1 MSVDVEK
8 IPVVFE
14 SRDNRLLNQILLFN
28 NETHRVVPYIIKND
42 DNLENIKTNQAF
54 WDDKIYLK
62 NIVAGHTTIPV
73 FLPVPFSI
81 INDIKGIQNKG
92 KTYIIVNVDWG
103 YQKNN
108 EKMAFEKT
116 YGIHQALQ
124 AQHGINLDFD
134 FITPQQQEEHYKIL
148 RESGWIQD
156 EEGNWHFPDESGEG
170 HIGGKSKNKKSRKN
184 NKNRK
189 TRTLKGGLSFSF
201 RRAPKSTTEILTDFH
216 KKIGNIRLKD
226 IEPKFVS
233 NVDKLRQRRDECI
246 PKCLA
251 AGEDEVTRKQ
261 MKSMMDTKSFY
272 EWGTT
277 CSNGFNIKKCK
288 EFLHTY
294 KKLDTYSKYI
304 QGLNNNIQEHFDKI
318 TQELLNVNENR
329 NVDKNINKN
338 EDTTSPHLRAALVKS
353 KSSSQ
358 SQRSRKSK
366 SSSNS
371 VFSPLSSSGSSD
383 YSFRSTNSR
392 LSAF

>member
-1 MSVDVEK
+1 MK
-8 IPVVFE
+8 TQN
-14 SRDNRLLNQILLFN
+14 NR
-28 NETHRVVPYIIKND
+28 
-42 DNLENIKTNQAF
+42 
-54 WDDKIYLK
+54 
-62 NIVAGHTTIPV
+62 
-73 FLPVPFSI
+73 
-81 INDIKGIQNKG
+81 
-92 KTYIIVNVDWG
+92 
-103 YQKNN
+103 
-108 EKMAFEKT
+108 
-116 YGIHQALQ
+116 
-124 AQHGINLDFD
+124 
-134 FITPQQQEEHYKIL
+134 
-148 RESGWIQD
+148 
-156 EEGNWHFPDESGEG
+156 
-170 HIGGKSKNKKSRKN
+170 N

-189 TRTLKGGLSFSF
+189 TKTLKGGLSFSF

-233 NVDKLRQRRDECI
+233 NIDKLRKRRDECI

-261 MKSMMDTKSFY
+261 MQSMMDTKTFY

-304 QGLNNNIQEHFDKI
+304 QGLNNNIQEHFNNI
-318 TQELLNVNENR
+318 TQELLNENRNENR
-329 NVDKNINKN
+329 NKN
-338 EDTTSPHLRAALVKS
+338 ETSAQLRAALVKS
-353 KSSSQ
+353 RSSSQ

-371 VFSPLSSSGSSD
+371 MFSPLSSLGSSD
-383 YSFRSTNSR
+383 YSFKSTNSR

>member
-1 MSVDVEK
+1 MK
-8 IPVVFE
+8 TQN
-14 SRDNRLLNQILLFN
+14 NR
-28 NETHRVVPYIIKND
+28 
-42 DNLENIKTNQAF
+42 
-54 WDDKIYLK
+54 
-62 NIVAGHTTIPV
+62 
-73 FLPVPFSI
+73 
-81 INDIKGIQNKG
+81 
-92 KTYIIVNVDWG
+92 
-103 YQKNN
+103 
-108 EKMAFEKT
+108 
-116 YGIHQALQ
+116 
-124 AQHGINLDFD
+124 
-134 FITPQQQEEHYKIL
+134 
-148 RESGWIQD
+148 
-156 EEGNWHFPDESGEG
+156 
-170 HIGGKSKNKKSRKN
+170 N

-189 TRTLKGGLSFSF
+189 TKTLKGGLSFSF

-233 NVDKLRQRRDECI
+233 NIDKLRKRRDECI

-261 MKSMMDTKSFY
+261 MQSMMETKSFY

-304 QGLNNNIQEHFDKI
+304 QGLNNNIQEHFNNI
-318 TQELLNVNENR
+318 TQELQNKNTNVNTNRNLNENR
-329 NVDKNINKN
+329 SVN
-338 EDTTSPHLRAALVKS
+338 ETSAHLRAALVKS
-353 KSSSQ
+353 RSSSQ

-371 VFSPLSSSGSSD
+371 IFSPLSSLGSSD
-383 YSFRSTNSR
+383 YSFKSTNSR